1 MGRKKIDET
10 SLIPIDNTVGE
21 LFEAE
26 STREKKRQIGYVPS
40 FFTTASLPFKNVH
53 KTTFVRKG
61 NNGLTLTLSSP
72 KNVPY
77 GKYGRLLL
85 SILTTHA
92 VIQKNSDM
100 PVMIEYSSLSDL
112 LKEMQLP
119 KQRGKDIREQLDCFS
134 GASFIF
140 EQRIEE
146 ITQGYLF
153 KDLYEKKDIP
163 KGDVSVKTVTT
174 GSIRFTTGV
183 QYKEV
188 TDLELNDSRVG
199 YFKIILAD
207 EFAAFCQKH
216 AVPIDYSVYKEIS
229 SPIGKDLYA
238 WLIYR
243 NHSLKDPVFIPR
255 SKLVEQFMP
264 VDKDAGPNGL
274 NKHYY
279 HIIEVLKEIKEKYYP
294 ELNLDISKDGS
305 GITLLKSPTPV
316 IENDPRYA
324 LITTDI

>member
-1 MGRKKIDET
+1 M
-10 SLIPIDNTVGE
+10 IPIDNTVGE
-21 LFEAE
+21 LFEIE
-26 STREKKRQIGYVPS
+26 STREKKRQIGYIPS
-40 FFTTASLPFKNVH
+40 FFTTASLPFKNVN

-61 NNGLTLTLSSP
+61 SNGLTLTLSSP

-92 VIQKNSDM
+92 VIQKNTNE
-100 PVMIEYSSLSDL
+100 PVMIEYNSMSDL
-112 LKEMQLP
+112 LKELQLP

-140 EQRIEE
+140 EQRVEE
-146 ITQGYLF
+146 LKAGYLF
-153 KDLYEKKDIP
+153 KDLYKEGEYPRK
-163 KGDVSVKTVTT
+163 DVSVKTVTT
-174 GSIRFTTGV
+174 GSIRFTAGV
-183 QYKEV
+183 QFKEV
-188 TDLELNDSRVG
+188 TELEAKDTRVG
-199 YFKIILAD
+199 YFKILLSD
-207 EFAAFCQKH
+207 EFAGFCQKH

-243 NHSLKDPVFIPR
+243 NHSLKGPVFIPR
-255 SKLVEQFMP
+255 SKLVDQFMP
-264 VDKDAGPNGL
+264 LDDNSGENGE
-274 NKHYY
+274 NRHYF
-279 HIIEVLKEIKEKYYP
+279 HIVQILKEIKEKYYP
-294 ELNLDISKDGS
+294 ELNFDDDGN
-305 GITLLKSPTPV
+305 GITLYKSPTPV

>member
-1 MGRKKIDET
+1 MGRKKIEET
-10 SLIPIDNTVGE
+10 SLIPMDNSINE
-21 LFEAE
+21 LFDLEVKAD
-26 STREKKRQIGYVPS
+26 KKKQIGYIPS

-61 NNGLTLTLSSP
+61 SNGLTLTLTSP
-72 KNVPY
+72 KNVPF

-92 VIQKNSDM
+92 VIQKNSDL
-100 PVMIEYSSLSDL
+100 PVSIEYKSMSDL
-112 LKEMQLP
+112 LRELQLP
-119 KQRGKDIREQLDCFS
+119 KQRGKDIREQLDCFT
-134 GASFIF
+134 GAAFVF
-140 EQRIEE
+140 EQRVEE
-146 ITQGYLF
+146 LKAGYLF
-153 KDLYEKKDIP
+153 KDLYKEGEYP
-163 KGDVSVKTVTT
+163 KSDVSVRTVST
-174 GSIRFTTGV
+174 GSIRFTAGV

-188 TDLELNDSRVG
+188 TNLELNDNKIG
-199 YFKIILAD
+199 YFKIILSD
-207 EFAAFCQKH
+207 EFAAFCQRH
-216 AVPIDYSVYKEIS
+216 AVPIDYSVYKEIE

-243 NHSLKDPVFIPR
+243 NHSIKEPVFIPR

-264 VDKDAGPNGL
+264 LDKDSGANGL

-279 HIIEVLKEIKEKYYP
+279 HIVEILKDIKERYYKD
-294 ELNLDISKDGS
+294 LNLDINKDGR
-305 GITLLKSPTPV
+305 GITLKKSPTPV